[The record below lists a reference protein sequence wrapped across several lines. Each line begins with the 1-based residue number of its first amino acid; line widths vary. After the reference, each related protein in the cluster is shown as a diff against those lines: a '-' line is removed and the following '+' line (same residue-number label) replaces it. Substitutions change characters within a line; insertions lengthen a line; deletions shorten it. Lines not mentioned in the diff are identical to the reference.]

1 MGSSNGSPSSIVL
14 AGQARFRALNE
25 LIARHSDE
33 WQQIIGDAR
42 EARGLP
48 REPWK
53 GKKLTE
59 VEKLERRLM
68 KLQNQLLEARGREF
82 AAA

>member
-1 MGSSNGSPSSIVL
+1 MGSSNGSPNGIVL
-14 AGQARFRALNE
+14 AGQARFVALNE

-42 EARGLP
+42 EARGLR
-48 REPWK
+48 REP
-53 GKKLTE
+53 GDVKLTE